1 MKFLFSKLLVFIF
14 FIILILFELSNLH
27 IALANGVTNTETQI
41 NNSEGLRIDLIQ
53 NVQDPDTK
61 IVRFDMVINSGIDS
75 DRVLV
80 TWTIIGNCRFLN
92 PNKAKQA
99 LSVKKGG
106 TYVVSVDVIPTG
118 ITQDGFG
125 VSEIIGKAEAFFVNT
140 SIVSSLRKKFFS
152 NFQGEIIILKTKSDG
167 QQVVEPPDEYLNAV
181 NIRNI
186 RNILLGIL
194 IILVAFAVIF
204 FLGYKFLKYLNK
216 DDVY

>member
-1 MKFLFSKLLVFIF
+1 MKLLFYRLLVFIF
-14 FIILILFELSNLH
+14 FVILILFELSNLN

-41 NNSEGLRIDLIQ
+41 NNAEGLRIDLVQ

-61 IVRFDMVINSGIDS
+61 VVRFDMIINSGIDS

-92 PNKAKQA
+92 PDKSKQA

-106 TYVVSVDVIPTG
+106 TYVVSIDIIPTG

-140 SIVSSLRKKFFS
+140 SVVSSLRKKFFS
-152 NFQGEIIILKTKSDG
+152 NFQGEIIILKTKNDG

-181 NIRNI
+181 NMRNI
-186 RNILLGIL
+186 RNIVT
-194 IILVAFAVIF
+194 IIMIISIVIAIAF
-204 FLGYKFLKYLNK
+204 FLGYRFLKYLNK